1 MEEMVKSNYSAY
13 KQELDKE
20 LNKAAEGFVKIG
32 YLLKIA
38 RDTEVLYESG
48 YKSVAEFAK
57 SEYGLSK
64 DVVSRYIAINDKYS
78 EGGYSEHLQE
88 KYKNFGIGKLQEMLT
103 LPDVVADVLT
113 PDMTKKEIQEIKA
126 EVRAEEAVTD
136 IEVMLEEK
144 NTDISEMS
152 EMQKVLYRYFE
163 ENRLD
168 FIGMAAVIKKES
180 ENPTEETLDVLAPSG
195 ISVKTVRIAGEGK
208 FLLSFKGKD
217 NDIELVNVR
226 GNSSEKYKW
235 EGFFDELTGI
245 FQEGSKDEWEQIYKE
260 SFAEKPPKEEIKE
273 KVAPV
278 QPKPEEV
285 TVVAEGE
292 VVTEQESLIPEVIPQ
307 VLPQDNLEYHEEPG
321 QIPEQMIVDDYPEI
335 QPNGEWGSMY
345 KPGDIVEGTKAEWVA
360 KLKEKTKERGYWE
373 ILQKTEDGYI
383 ASRIHEENFKRSHEK
398 FVDNCVDNHV
408 DNTRENVESV
418 ENTKCDTD
426 SEEKLENVNK
436 IAEIVEEET
445 PENVENT
452 KCERKWT
459 KDRIMRLFA
468 KFVDFRNNIECTEEE
483 HHQLIMISNTILKIA
498 ERQEK

>member
-1 MEEMVKSNYSAY
+1 MEEIIKTDYRAF

-57 SEYGLSK
+57 AEYGLSK

-88 KYKNFGIGKLQEMLT
+88 KYKNFGVGKLQEMLT
-103 LPDVVADVLT
+103 LPDAVADVLT
-113 PDMTKKEIQEIKA
+113 PDMTRKEIQEIKA
-126 EVRAEEAVTD
+126 EVREEREITD

-144 NTDISEMS
+144 NTDISGMS
-152 EMQKVLYRYFE
+152 ALQKVLYQYFK

-180 ENPTEETLDVLAPSG
+180 ENSIEETLDIFAPSG
-195 ISVKTVRIAGEGK
+195 IAVKTVRIAGEGK
-208 FLLSFKGKD
+208 FMLSFKGKD

-226 GNSSEKYKW
+226 GNSTTKYKW
-235 EGFFDELTGI
+235 QEFFNELTGI
-245 FQEGSKDEWEQIYKE
+245 FAKGSKEEWEQIYKE
-260 SFAEKPPKEEIKE
+260 PFAKTDPAKEETEE

-278 QPKPEEV
+278 QPEV
-285 TVVAEGE
+285 Q
-292 VVTEQESLIPEVIPQ
+292 VVTEQEELIPQ
-307 VLPQDNLEYHEEPG
+307 KNLEYHEEPG
-321 QIPEQMIVDDYPEI
+321 QVPGQMIVDDYPEI
-335 QPNGEWGSMY
+335 RPDGEWTSMY
-345 KPGDIVEGTKAEWVA
+345 KVGDIVEGIKTKWVA
-360 KLKEKTKERGYWE
+360 KLKEKTNEKGYWE
-373 ILQKTEDGYI
+373 ILQKTEDGYK
-383 ASRIHEENFKRSHEK
+383 ATRIHESNFKRSHEK
-398 FVDNCVDNHV
+398 FVDNQVDNYV
-408 DNTRENVESV
+408 DNSTETTQNV

-426 SEEKLENVNK
+426 TTEKLENVDK

-445 PENVENT
+445 PQSIENT
-452 KCERKWT
+452 KYGGKWD
-459 KDRIMRLFA
+459 KNKIMALLAQVVSLRES
-468 KFVDFRNNIECTEEE
+468 VECTEREYNKLLAAGE
-483 HHQLIMISNTILKIA
+483 VLIKLA

>member
-1 MEEMVKSNYSAY
+1 MEEIVKTNYRAF

-20 LNKAAEGFVKIG
+20 LNKAAQGFVKIG

-57 SEYGLSK
+57 AEYGLSK

-88 KYKNFGIGKLQEMLT
+88 KYKDFGVAKLQEMLT
-103 LPDVVADVLT
+103 LPNAVADVLT
-113 PDMTKKEIQEIKA
+113 PEMTRKEIQEIKA
-126 EVRAEEAVTD
+126 EVRAEETVTD

-152 EMQKVLYRYFE
+152 EMQKVLYQYFK

-180 ENPTEETLDVLAPSG
+180 ENSIEETLDVLAPSG

-235 EGFFDELTGI
+235 QDFFNELTGI
-245 FQEGSKDEWEQIYKE
+245 FQECSKDEWEQIYKE
-260 SFAEKPPKEEIKE
+260 SFAVKDPAKEEMKE

-278 QPKPEEV
+278 QPENAKV
-285 TVVAEGE
+285 IVEGE
-292 VVTEQESLIPEVIPQ
+292 VVTEQESLIPQE
-307 VLPQDNLEYHEEPG
+307 NLEYHEEPG
-321 QIPEQMIVDDYPEI
+321 QIPGQMIVDDYPELR
-335 QPNGEWGSMY
+335 PNGEWTSIY
-345 KPGDIVEGTKAEWVA
+345 KVGDIVEGIKAEWVA
-360 KLKEKTKERGYWE
+360 KLKEKTVERGYWE
-373 ILQKTEDGYI
+373 ILQKTENGYI

-398 FVDNCVDNHV
+398 FVDNYVDNSV
-408 DNTRENVESV
+408 DNLAKNVESV

-445 PENVENT
+445 AENVENT
-452 KCERKWT
+452 KCEIRWT
-459 KDRIMRLFA
+459 KERIMTLFA
-468 KFVDFRNNIECTEEE
+468 QFVDFRNNIKCTEEE
-483 HHQLIMISNTILKIA
+483 HHQLIIISNTILKIA

>member
-1 MEEMVKSNYSAY
+1 MEEIVKSDYRAF

-20 LNKAAEGFVKIG
+20 LNKAAQGFVKIG

-57 SEYGLSK
+57 AEYGLSK

-88 KYKNFGIGKLQEMLT
+88 KYKDFGIGKLQEMLT
-103 LPDVVADVLT
+103 LPDVVADMLT
-113 PDMTKKEIQEIKA
+113 PDMTRREIQEIKA
-126 EVRAEEAVTD
+126 EVKEEQAVTD

-152 EMQKVLYRYFE
+152 EMQKVLYQYFK

-168 FIGMAAVIKKES
+168 FIGVAAVIKGES
-180 ENPTEETLDVLAPSG
+180 ENNIEETLDVLAPSG
-195 ISVKTVRIAGEGK
+195 IAVKTVRIAGEGK

-226 GNSSEKYKW
+226 GNTSEKYKW
-235 EGFFDELTGI
+235 QDFFNELTGI
-245 FQEGSKDEWEQIYKE
+245 FSEGSKDEWEQTYKE
-260 SFAEKPPKEEIKE
+260 SFAEKPPTEE

-278 QPKPEEV
+278 QPQNKTEDV
-285 TVVAEGE
+285 KVVVEGE
-292 VVTEQESLIPEVIPQ
+292 VITEEESLIPHN
-307 VLPQDNLEYHEEPG
+307 NLEYHEEEG
-321 QIPEQMIVDDYPEI
+321 QIPGQMIVDDYPEI
-335 QPNGEWGSMY
+335 RPNGEWTSMY
-345 KPGDIVEGTKAEWVA
+345 KPGDIVNDIKNKRTG
-360 KLKEKTKERGYWE
+360 KLLGKTGKKGIWEIKEKTDAGYGIYE
-373 ILQKTEDGYI
+373 E
-383 ASRIHEENFKRSHEK
+383 HEEHFKRSHEK
-398 FVDNCVDNHV
+398 FVDNSVDSSI
-408 DNTRENVESV
+408 ENVESV

-426 SEEKLENVNK
+426 SEEKMENVNK

-445 PENVENT
+445 SENVENT
-452 KCERKWT
+452 KRRGWT
-459 KDRIMRLFA
+459 KDRIMRLFTQ
-468 KFVDFRNNIECTEEE
+468 FVELRENVECTKEEYS
-483 HHQLIMISNTILKIA
+483 QLVSTASLLMKIA

>member
-1 MEEMVKSNYSAY
+1 MEEIVKTNYRAF

-20 LNKAAEGFVKIG
+20 LNKAAQGFVKIG

-38 RDTEVLYESG
+38 RDTEVLHESG

-57 SEYGLSK
+57 AEYGLSK

-88 KYKNFGIGKLQEMLT
+88 KYKDFGVAKLQEMLT
-103 LPDVVADVLT
+103 LPNAVADVLT
-113 PDMTKKEIQEIKA
+113 PEMTRKEIQEIKA

-152 EMQKVLYRYFE
+152 EMQKVLYQYFK

-195 ISVKTVRIAGEGK
+195 IALKTVRIAGEGK

-217 NDIELVNVR
+217 NDIELVDVR
-226 GNSSEKYKW
+226 GNTTTKYKW
-235 EGFFDELTGI
+235 QDFFEELSGI
-245 FQEGSKDEWEQIYKE
+245 FVEGTKDEWEQIYKE
-260 SFAEKPPKEEIKE
+260 SFAEKPPVEETKE

-278 QPKPEEV
+278 QPENKPEDVKIVVEGKTV
-285 TVVAEGE
+285 TKK
-292 VVTEQESLIPEVIPQ
+292 ESLIPQE
-307 VLPQDNLEYHEEPG
+307 NLEYHEEPG

-335 QPNGEWGSMY
+335 RPNGEWTSIY
-345 KPGDIVEGTKAEWVA
+345 KVGDIVEGIKAEWVA
-360 KLKEKTKERGYWE
+360 KLKEKTIEKGYWE

-383 ASRIHEENFKRSHEK
+383 ASRIHEENFKRSHKE
-398 FVDNCVDNHV
+398 FVDNCVDN
-408 DNTRENVESV
+408 TRENMESV
-418 ENTKCDTD
+418 ENTKYDTN
-426 SEEKLENVNK
+426 SEEELENVNK
-436 IAEIVEEET
+436 IAEIVEEEIQ
-445 PENVENT
+445 ENVENT
-452 KCERKWT
+452 KYKSRWT
-459 KDRIMRLFA
+459 KDRIMRLFTQ
-468 KFVDFRNNIECTEEE
+468 FVEFRENTECTKEEYN
-483 HHQLIMISNTILKIA
+483 QLLSTASLLVKIA

>member
-1 MEEMVKSNYSAY
+1 MEEIVKTNYRAF

-20 LNKAAEGFVKIG
+20 LNKAAQGFVKIG

-57 SEYGLSK
+57 AEYGLSK

-88 KYKNFGIGKLQEMLT
+88 KYKDFGVAKLQEMLT
-103 LPDVVADVLT
+103 LPNAVADVLT
-113 PDMTKKEIQEIKA
+113 PEMTRKEIQEIKA

-152 EMQKVLYRYFE
+152 EMQKVLYQYFK

-180 ENPTEETLDVLAPSG
+180 ENGIEETLDVLAPSG

-226 GNSSEKYKW
+226 GNSSSKYKW
-235 EGFFDELTGI
+235 QDFFNELTGI

-260 SFAEKPPKEEIKE
+260 SFAEKPPIEETKE
-273 KVAPV
+273 KVALV
-278 QPKPEEV
+278 QPENKAEDV
-285 TVVAEGE
+285 KIVVEGE
-292 VVTEQESLIPEVIPQ
+292 VITEQESLIPEI
-307 VLPQDNLEYHEEPG
+307 LPQDNLEYHEEPG
-321 QIPEQMIVDDYPEI
+321 QIPGQMVVDDYPEI
-335 QPNGEWGSMY
+335 RPNGEWGSMY
-345 KPGDIVEGTKAEWVA
+345 KVGDIVEGIKDKWVA
-360 KLKEKTKERGYWE
+360 KLKEKTIEKGYWE
-373 ILQKTEDGYI
+373 LLQKTEDGYI
-383 ASRIHEENFKRSHEK
+383 ANRIHESNFKRSHEK
-398 FVDNCVDNHV
+398 FVDNCVDNS
-408 DNTRENVESV
+408 RENIESV
-418 ENTKCDTD
+418 ENTKC
-426 SEEKLENVNK
+426 
-436 IAEIVEEET
+436 EI
-445 PENVENT
+445 
-452 KCERKWT
+452 RWT
-459 KDRIMRLFA
+459 KERIMTLFA
-468 KFVDFRNNIECTEEE
+468 QFVDFRSNIECTEEE

-498 ERQEK
+498 ERQER

>member
-1 MEEMVKSNYSAY
+1 MEEIVKTDYRAF

-38 RDTEVLYESG
+38 RDTEVLHESG

-57 SEYGLSK
+57 AEYGLSK

-88 KYKNFGIGKLQEMLT
+88 KYKNFGVGKLQEMLT
-103 LPDVVADVLT
+103 LPDAVADILT
-113 PDMTKKEIQEIKA
+113 PDMTRKEIQEIKA
-126 EVRAEEAVTD
+126 EVREEQKITD
-136 IEVMLEEK
+136 IEVVLEEK

-152 EMQKVLYRYFE
+152 VLQKVLYQYFK

-180 ENPTEETLDVLAPSG
+180 ENSMEETLDVLAPSG
-195 ISVKTVRIAGEGK
+195 IAVKTVRIAGEGK
-208 FLLSFKGKD
+208 FMLSFKGKD

-226 GNSSEKYKW
+226 RNSTTKHKW
-235 EGFFDELTGI
+235 QEFFHELSGI
-245 FQEGSKDEWEQIYKE
+245 FAEGTKEEWEQIYKE
-260 SFAEKPPKEEIKE
+260 PFAKTDPAKEETKE

-278 QPKPEEV
+278 QPKNAQ
-285 TVVAEGE
+285 VVVEGE
-292 VVTEQESLIPEVIPQ
+292 VAAEQEDLISHE
-307 VLPQDNLEYHEEPG
+307 NLIYHEEPG

-335 QPNGEWGSMY
+335 QPDGEWTSMY
-345 KPGDIVEGTKAEWVA
+345 KVGDIVEGIKTKWVA
-360 KLKEKTKERGYWE
+360 KLKEKTNERGYWE
-373 ILQKTEDGYI
+373 ILQKTEDGYK
-383 ASRIHEENFKRSHEK
+383 ATRIHESNFKRSHQE
-398 FVDNCVDNHV
+398 FVDNYVDNHV
-408 DNTRENVESV
+408 DNSTENAGSI
-418 ENTKCDTD
+418 ENTKCNTD
-426 SEEKLENVNK
+426 SGEKLENVDE

-445 PENVENT
+445 TQSIENT

-459 KDRIMRLFA
+459 KDRIMKLFTQ
-468 KFVDFRNNIECTEEE
+468 FVSLRENVDCTKEE
-483 HHQLIMISNTILKIA
+483 HDQLVAVASTLLKIA